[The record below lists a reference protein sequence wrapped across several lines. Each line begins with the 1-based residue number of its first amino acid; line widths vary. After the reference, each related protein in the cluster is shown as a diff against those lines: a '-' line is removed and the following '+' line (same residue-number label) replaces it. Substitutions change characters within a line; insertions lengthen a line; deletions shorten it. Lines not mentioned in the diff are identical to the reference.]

1 MKKFY
6 VITLLLF
13 VITNLFSKSYKINQ
27 IEFIIDGKTKQQNIL
42 KNVPIDTNTI
52 YTTEEDLLKYIEDC
66 KTKLSNLRIFEEIKI
81 SHTENEQNENQTFVD
96 LIIELKESFS
106 FLAIPYFKYDSNT
119 GTVVKVKAK
128 DTNFLG
134 TLNPMNFDVNFQIK
148 KEDDFSPNKYLLGSN
163 FTFDFPFSLGIIQST
178 LINDYTISYTFGDD
192 LPEWNGLLGLK
203 FNLPLS
209 KLDLS
214 LELKQYAVRD
224 TTYIQ
229 YNDEIHFTEFAKFS
243 VPITLLKTQRMSKV
257 IYTPYTSFTY
267 NWDKNGININNTD
280 LSSPL
285 LAIGHEFNLGQVNW
299 NGNFRKGLSLQ
310 INNSISYNFQRNEF
324 VPYIN
329 LEFNGH
335 WYFTNSE
342 NWFLKRL
349 GINTKLY
356 TFLYIPL
363 KNQNYYYGEQ
373 YGGFLRGIR
382 DEQYFS
388 SDITEF
394 AGTKALSSFTAF
406 TLCIDFP
413 TKLFTTNFTKSFFR
427 YFNFE
432 LQIAPF
438 MDISLGY
445 NRYTKRYFHPADG
458 FYTAGMEILV
468 YPQKWSS
475 FTVRGSLGIDM
486 GRFLNIV
493 DKTWRA
499 NASLYEFSFGIGL
512 HY

>member
-1 MKKFY
+1 MKKYF
-6 VITLLLF
+6 VIALLLF
-13 VITNLFSKSYKINQ
+13 IFADLFSQSYKINQ
-27 IEFIIDGKTKQQNIL
+27 IEFIIDGKTKQHNIL
-42 KNVPIDTNTI
+42 RNVPIKTNTI
-52 YTTEEDLLKYIEDC
+52 YNSEEDFLKFIADYKIE
-66 KTKLSNLRIFEEIKI
+66 LSNLRVFEDIKI
-81 SHTENEQNENQTFVD
+81 TQNIITQNEEQVLVD
-96 LIIELKESFS
+96 LLIELKESFS

-119 GTVVKVKAK
+119 GTVLKIKAK

-134 TLNPMNFDVNFQIK
+134 TLNPMNFDINFQIQ
-148 KEDDFSPNKYLLGSN
+148 KEDDLLPNKYLLGSN
-163 FTFDFPFSLGIIQST
+163 FTFDFPFSLGIIEST
-178 LINDYTISYTFGDD
+178 LINDYTVSYTFGDE
-192 LPEWNGLLGLK
+192 LPEWNGILGLK
-203 FNLPLS
+203 FVLPLNT
-209 KLDLS
+209 LNLS

-224 TTYIQ
+224 TAYKQ
-229 YNDEIHFTEFAKFS
+229 YDDEMYFTEFANFS
-243 VPITLLKTQRMSKV
+243 VPITLLKTQKFSDI

-267 NWDKNGININNTD
+267 NWDKNGININNSD

-285 LAIGHEFNLGQVNW
+285 LSIGHTINLGQVNW
-299 NGNFRKGLSLQ
+299 NQNFREGLQLQ
-310 INNSISYNFQRNEF
+310 IDNSVSYNFQRQEF
-324 VPYIN
+324 IPYIN
-329 LEFNGH
+329 FQLNSH
-335 WYFTNSE
+335 WNFVNSD

-363 KNQNYYYGEQ
+363 KNQKYYHGEQ

-413 TKLFTTNFTKSFFR
+413 IKLFTTNFTKSFFR

-438 MDISLGY
+438 MDLSLGY